1 MKYLFTLSL
10 IALFSIQLSAQKP
23 AAYQL
28 SVGDKFEVTSSMEQS
43 LSQQVMGQ
51 NMEAIQST
59 STIDMYEVISVDNGI
74 YRIKTTGVQRKFEI
88 NSQMMSMTMDSES
101 DDEQSMPFRLMVERS
116 YEFTMNDKGEIQNI
130 YGNEEVKKEIS
141 EELAGTMYAQTAN
154 EISSAFDTEALKASL
169 SGQFNIYAVGNE
181 QQWVKTIAVTVN
193 DMPVETKMN
202 FTYSGDN
209 TITAKGDVS
218 ASGQIEQMGTMI
230 DSQMAGTQTSV
241 YQVDSKT
248 GLPLNTTITQ
258 NMKGE
263 MKAQGM
269 SIPMTADTKG
279 TNVLTMKN

>member
-10 IALFSIQLSAQKP
+10 IALFSVQLSAQKP
-23 AAYQL
+23 SAYQL
-28 SVGDKFEVTSSMEQS
+28 SVGDKFEVASNMEQS

-59 STIDMYEVISVDNGI
+59 STRDIYEVISVDNGV

-101 DDEQSMPFRLMVERS
+101 DDEQSMPFRLMVDRS

-130 YGNEEVKKEIS
+130 YGNEEVKKEIA

-169 SGQFNIYAVGNE
+169 SGQFNIYADAAE

-202 FTYSGDN
+202 FSYSGEN

-241 YQVDSKT
+241 YQVDAQT

-269 SIPMTADTKG
+269 TIPMTADTKA